1 MPESPARR
9 AAPAVP
15 RRISAALD
23 NGGCRLAHREV
34 HEACRVTVVWLLT
47 YVETA
52 SVLSHVLLIRPSD
65 PPHPRAGFRHVTPEV
80 RQTAASVASSGGPG
94 TDETGRRERRSLIHS
109 AVTSR
114 PGRSRWT
121 GKSLILRSR
130 SSVKEKARQCS
141 SDSKRETRPDRHR
154 SSEATQMSLENRPRA

>member
-23 NGGCRLAHREV
+23 DGARRLAHREV
-34 HEACRVTVVWLLT
+34 HEACRVTVVRLLT
-47 YVETA
+47 YVKTA
-52 SVLSHVLLIRPSD
+52 SVLSHFLLIRPNG
-65 PPHPRAGFRHVTPEV
+65 PTHPRAGFRHVTPEV

-94 TDETGRRERRSLIHS
+94 TETGRRERRSLIHS

-121 GKSLILRSR
+121 DKSLTLRSR

-141 SDSKRETRPDRHR
+141 SDSKSETRPDRHR